1 VTDEI
6 RLTLPAQEDF
16 RHVAHLVVGGLA
28 ARLDLTFEDLEDLQ
42 VAVEAVLACR
52 DDDAEISVTFGVDV
66 DAVRTTVGPF
76 SAGSLAELDD
86 DSSGLGLRRVLET
99 VCDDFE
105 IEQRDGDSWIALTKR
120 TAAPAGAEH

>member
-120 TAAPAGAEH
+120 TAAPAGAER

>member
-52 DDDAEISVTFGVDV
+52 DDDAEINVTFGIDA

-76 SAGSLAELDD
+76 SGRSLAELDY

-105 IEQRDGDSWIALTKR
+105 IEQRDSDTWMALTKR

>member
-1 VTDEI
+1 MTDEI

-52 DDDAEISVTFGVDV
+52 DDDAEISVTFGIDA

-76 SAGSLAELDD
+76 SARSLAELDD

-105 IEQRDGDSWIALTKR
+105 IEQRDDDTWMALTKR